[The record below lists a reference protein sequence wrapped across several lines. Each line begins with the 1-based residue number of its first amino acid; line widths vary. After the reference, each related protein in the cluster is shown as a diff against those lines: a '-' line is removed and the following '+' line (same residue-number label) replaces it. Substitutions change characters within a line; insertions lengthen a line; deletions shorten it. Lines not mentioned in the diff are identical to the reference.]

1 MLKVDSFKNSN
12 LYIFLQDCEENIYL
26 TNQKT
31 MILKYTFDDDKFV
44 MTLDETEFFRGVFM
58 KL

>member
-1 MLKVDSFKNSN
+1 
-12 LYIFLQDCEENIYL
+12 
-26 TNQKT
+26 